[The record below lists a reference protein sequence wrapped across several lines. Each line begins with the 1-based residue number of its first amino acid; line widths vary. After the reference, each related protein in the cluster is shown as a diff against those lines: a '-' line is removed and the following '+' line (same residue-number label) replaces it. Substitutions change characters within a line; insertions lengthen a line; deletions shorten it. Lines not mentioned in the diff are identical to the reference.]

1 MTSRRQPFD
10 RSKLNDTTRLQTTL
24 RWPTS
29 RSRGNTLGVV
39 PRSAP
44 DTAKSTTGGKQAVHP
59 QPSAVS
65 SQVPSGNQTPDAIK
79 MRALREGSSMHAD
92 SVYKRAIW
100 LMSDAVVLT
109 IASPFFAV
117 WWIARAIKRMAAPKE

>member
-1 MTSRRQPFD
+1 
-10 RSKLNDTTRLQTTL
+10 
-24 RWPTS
+24 
-29 RSRGNTLGVV
+29 
-39 PRSAP
+39 
-44 DTAKSTTGGKQAVHP
+44 
-59 QPSAVS
+59 
-65 SQVPSGNQTPDAIK
+65 
-79 MRALREGSSMHAD
+79 MHAD